1 VAALAKPTP
10 THANEI
16 GDVLFFDPWED
27 VINGISGGYAS
38 ECDELL
44 IGALKAARDRTTF
57 EFVKAEGFAAELML
71 YVLAGH
77 GLLEYGTSPRGGWPD
92 QIAADVWQT
101 LIDQCE
107 AYAAVLWHES

>member
-1 VAALAKPTP
+1 
-10 THANEI
+10 
-16 GDVLFFDPWED
+16 
-27 VINGISGGYAS
+27 
-38 ECDELL
+38 
-44 IGALKAARDRTTF
+44 
-57 EFVKAEGFAAELML
+57 ML

-101 LIDQCE
+101 LIDKCE